1 MPNLVTL
8 RPADGNEVVAAW
20 KFAVSA
26 TDRPTAL
33 ILTRQNLPVIAGT
46 EALAPEN
53 LERGAYVLSK
63 GYREDLDG
71 ILIATGSEVK
81 LAIDAQAIL
90 AEQGFSVTVVS
101 MPSLEL
107 FDVQDTTY
115 QESVLPNDVRKRVS
129 IEMGA
134 TFGWERFVGLDGAM
148 IGIDKYGASAPGDIV
163 IEKYGFTVENVVQTF
178 KNL

>member
-90 AEQGFSVTVVS
+90 AEQG
-101 MPSLEL
+101 P
-107 FDVQDTTY
+107 
-115 QESVLPNDVRKRVS
+115 
-129 IEMGA
+129 
-134 TFGWERFVGLDGAM
+134 
-148 IGIDKYGASAPGDIV
+148 
-163 IEKYGFTVENVVQTF
+163 EKG
-178 KNL
+178 